1 MPNWTKEQELAIKL
15 NNRNL
20 LVSAAAGS
28 GKTAVLTERIVEKA
42 ATEIDI
48 DKILVITFT
57 KAAAQEMRER
67 ISNKLSER
75 LDKGNGDVNRLLEQQ
90 ALMSKAT
97 ICTIDSF
104 CNSVVRGNFTVSG
117 IDSSFGIGDEDD

>member
-1 MPNWTKEQELAIKL
+1 MPNWTDEQKLAIEL

-20 LVSAAAGS
+20 LISAAAGS

-42 ATEIDI
+42 SNDIDI

-67 ISNKLSER
+67 ISDKLSKR
-75 LDKGNGDVNRLLEQQ
+75 LDE
-90 ALMSKAT
+90 
-97 ICTIDSF
+97 I
-104 CNSVVRGNFTVSG
+104 NFNTLAFQNIYLWQHQMDPGSWLHV
-117 IDSSFGIGDEDD
+117 